1 MLRPY
6 YPESNNEKKLYD
18 NVQALLR
25 RFDILNFGN
34 FLNKRWGRIDEISFP
49 SNRSFVNFNGLD
61 DIGLTLRHA
70 DKIRTYE
77 ARGET
82 FEVVQLWIEVT
93 DGQRRDRF
101 NVDVHDGKAAT
112 AAKALPKDAL
122 VEITGKLR
130 HDRWQDQATKAWRG
144 KIYIAV
150 EPGEGSVE
158 RREEPG
164 HHPLLDRVDLKLA
177 HSLKLVLPNNIAP
190 VSRNR
195 SIIKAS
201 SFAE

>member
-1 MLRPY
+1 MTNRITLQG
-6 YPESNNEKKLYD
+6 KL
-18 NVQALLR
+18 
-25 RFDILNFGN
+25 
-34 FLNKRWGRIDEISFP
+34 
-49 SNRSFVNFNGLD
+49 LD
-61 DIGLTLRHA
+61 VA
-70 DKIRTYE
+70 KVRTFE

-130 HDRWQDQATKAWRG
+130 HDRWQDQAAKAWRG

-150 EPGEGSVE
+150 EPGEGTVRSK
-158 RREEPG
+158 G
-164 HHPLLDRVDLKLA
+164 LA
-177 HSLKLVLPNNIAP
+177 T
-190 VSRNR
+190 
-195 SIIKAS
+195 
-201 SFAE
+201 AEAA